1 LIFLLLDIYTLMAS
15 LRLAAGFTHLFIS
28 PHSKAVVMNCRGWLC
43 NECSR
48 PCRISKFVFCS
59 VRPWTSWEQLGR
71 CGVHDV
77 TKNDPSAGI
86 STHTDKPAAATAA
99 ADTTHGFSPKCHAW
113 CEGSTKA
120 TATTTTTAATA
131 ANAAASQISRN
142 L

>member
-1 LIFLLLDIYTLMAS
+1 MAS
-15 LRLAAGFTHLFIS
+15 LCLAAGFTYPFIS

-59 VRPWTSWEQLGR
+59 FRPWTSWEQLGG
-71 CGVHDV
+71 CGVHDI

-86 STHTDKPAAATAA
+86 STHTDKPAA

-120 TATTTTTAATA
+120 TATTTTAAAAA